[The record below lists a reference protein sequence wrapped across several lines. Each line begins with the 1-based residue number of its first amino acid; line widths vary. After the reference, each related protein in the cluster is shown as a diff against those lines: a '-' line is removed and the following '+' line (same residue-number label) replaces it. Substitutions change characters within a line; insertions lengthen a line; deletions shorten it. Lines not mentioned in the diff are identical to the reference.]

1 METLTIFR
9 WLYPCEMNSITHD
22 MTGNEEIA
30 ETTELI
36 PVTEERWNEL
46 RELKAEDQSYDELV
60 GLLVQEHKRR
70 RLTRSVGTE
79 SDGEGESR
87 VWIDE

>member
-1 METLTIFR
+1 
-9 WLYPCEMNSITHD
+9 
-22 MTGNEEIA
+22 MTEDEEVP

-36 PVTEERWNEL
+36 PVTEERWNQL
-46 RELKAEDQSYDELV
+46 RELKAENQSYDELL

-70 RLTRSVGTE
+70 RLTGSISHE
-79 SDGEGESR
+79 PEPEDGEPQ

>member
-1 METLTIFR
+1 
-9 WLYPCEMNSITHD
+9 
-22 MTGNEEIA
+22 MTGDEEIS

-36 PVTEERWNEL
+36 PVTEKRWEEL
-46 RELKAEDQSYDELV
+46 RELKAENQSYDDLL

-70 RLTRSVGTE
+70 RLIGSVSEE
-79 SDGEGESR
+79 SEGEPEPEPR

>member
-1 METLTIFR
+1 
-9 WLYPCEMNSITHD
+9 
-22 MTGNEEIA
+22 MTGNEEIP

-36 PVTEERWNEL
+36 PVTEDRWNEL
-46 RELKAEDQSYDELV
+46 RELKAENQSYDDLL

-70 RLTRSVGTE
+70 RLTESVGTE
-79 SDGEGESR
+79 SDGEGEPEPEPR

>member
-1 METLTIFR
+1 
-9 WLYPCEMNSITHD
+9 
-22 MTGNEEIA
+22 MTGDEEIP

-36 PVTEERWNEL
+36 PVTEERWEEL
-46 RELKAEDQSYDELV
+46 RELKVENQSYDDLL

-70 RLTRSVGTE
+70 RLIGSIGE
-79 SDGEGESR
+79 EPEGEPEPEPR